1 MRSTKKLV
9 SLLLTAMLLLSFAAC
24 RDNTNNGM
32 HEEAMQSEM
41 AAAPS
46 LAPEETDSTAINET
60 VNDTTFAQHR
70 VLVAY
75 FSGTGHTA
83 RVEKDIAGAVE
94 GDLFEIVP
102 AVPYTSEDLNYNDA
116 SSRVSREH
124 DDESLR
130 EVPLA
135 VSRLEN
141 WSEYDTVFIGYPIW
155 WGIAAWPVSSFVK
168 SNDFTD
174 KTVIPFATSASSGL
188 GESGRLL
195 EQASGTG
202 DWKEGKRFTSG
213 VSTES
218 VQAWVNEL
226 NINR

>member
-9 SLLLTAMLLLSFAAC
+9 SLLLIALLLLSFAAC
-24 RDNTNNGM
+24 RGNTNNGM

-46 LAPEETDSTAINET
+46 SAPEVTDSTTVNAP

-83 RVEKDIAGAVE
+83 RVAQDIAREVG

-102 AVPYTSEDLNYNDA
+102 TVPYTSEDLNYNDA
-116 SSRVSREH
+116 ASRVSREH

-130 EVPLA
+130 EVSLA

-141 WSEYDTVFIGYPIW
+141 WSEYDIVFIGYPIW

-188 GESGRLL
+188 DESGELL
-195 EQASGTG
+195 EQVSGTG
-202 DWKEGKRFTSG
+202 DWKEGKRFSSGTSAE
-213 VSTES
+213 T
-218 VQAWVNEL
+218 VQAWIHEL
-226 NINR
+226 NIK